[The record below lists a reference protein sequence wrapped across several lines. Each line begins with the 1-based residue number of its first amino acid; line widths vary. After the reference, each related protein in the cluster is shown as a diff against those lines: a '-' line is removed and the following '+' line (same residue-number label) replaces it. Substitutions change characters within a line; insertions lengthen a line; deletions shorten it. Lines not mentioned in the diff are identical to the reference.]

1 MGAWL
6 SRSLW
11 SSTTDASPAPSPV
24 KRRPPSPTSTLRTGY
39 TPIRKARRVQPLP
52 PSVERVFRGR
62 KHELIVIDACENVR
76 RFVFAGCEDCVVY
89 APCCAAEIEI
99 LDCKRC
105 AFAFGVIRGAMRV
118 RDSHACDVC
127 VGVTMA
133 EIRVEDSRDARVRAR
148 GMGSNARFEAVSSA
162 GATLGDC
169 DYEYDEMEEQMAS
182 SGFFEPGVMSGV
194 STSIREA
201 RGFVVD
207 ESASA
212 YETTREAAKS
222 SFADFEPALRQRAT
236 VGEIH
241 R

>member
-1 MGAWL
+1 MGAWI

-11 SSTTDASPAPSPV
+11 TSTADVPPASSPV
-24 KRRPPSPTSTLRTGY
+24 KRPPSPTSTLRTGY
-39 TPIRKARRVQPLP
+39 TPVRRARRVKPLP

-62 KHELIVIDACENVR
+62 KHEVVVIDACENVR

-89 APCCAAEIEI
+89 APCCADEIDI

-105 AFAFGVIRGAMRV
+105 AFAFGVTRGATRV

-127 VGVTMA
+127 VGVTMG
-133 EIRVEDSRDARVRAR
+133 EIRVEDSRGCGVRAR
-148 GMGSNARFEAVSSA
+148 GWGSNARFEAVSSA

-182 SGFFEPGVMSGV
+182 SGFFEAGVVSDI
-194 STSIREA
+194 STSIRDA

-212 YETTREAAKS
+212 YETTRKAAKS
-222 SFADFEPALRQRAT
+222 SFAEFEPALRRRAT
-236 VGEIH
+236 VG
-241 R
+241 